1 MKLAFPS
8 HFESNLKTRW
18 NSTFD
23 MLKMVL
29 EYHLVIDDITANRV
43 LKLRKYELD
52 DNNWKI
58 ISDLIQVL
66 KVCLIFVFLKCVV
79 LIVT

>member
-1 MKLAFPS
+1 M
-8 HFESNLKTRW
+8 
-18 NSTFD
+18 
-23 MLKMVL
+23 
-29 EYHLVIDDITANRV
+29 IDDITANRV